1 MGKYPFFLSEE
12 CSGTFAEPFKNKKTK
27 ENKKKQNRNIY
38 YEHGPLCVRRSV
50 DNIRNSK
57 NRNWVMYNVY
67 SIQVY
72 RKKRT
77 LNEIH
82 FGRPNVFGSFHPLC
96 ANRIW
101 CIYVYPRSSDDTEH
115 RVQKVVDIYGERH
128 DWYNTM
134 RILLFGIVY
143 KHGSAEGPQV

>member
-1 MGKYPFFLSEE
+1 
-12 CSGTFAEPFKNKKTK
+12 
-27 ENKKKQNRNIY
+27 
-38 YEHGPLCVRRSV
+38 
-50 DNIRNSK
+50 
-57 NRNWVMYNVY
+57 MYNVY

-72 RKKRT
+72 RRKRA

-82 FGRPNVFGSFHPLC
+82 IGRPNVFGSFHPLC

-101 CIYVYPRSSDDTEH
+101 SIYVGARPRDDSEH

-128 DWYNTM
+128 DWYNPM

-143 KHGSAEGPQV
+143 DRGPAEGPQV